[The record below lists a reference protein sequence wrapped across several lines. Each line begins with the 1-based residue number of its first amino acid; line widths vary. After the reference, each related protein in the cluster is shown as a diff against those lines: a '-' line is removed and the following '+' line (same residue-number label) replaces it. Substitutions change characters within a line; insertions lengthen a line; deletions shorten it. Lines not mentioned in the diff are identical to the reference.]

1 MKGYKGM
8 KLPTKDCNGKNQVT
22 SFNFDLS
29 DSFGKN
35 ITGAGSSKETT
46 FFLIFVKEE
55 MAVPV
60 VFLWHQAF
68 DKLEWTSSCFTD
80 STQVNK
86 YNFLCLLKNS

>member
-35 ITGAGSSKETT
+35 ITGSSKETAL
-46 FFLIFVKEE
+46 FLIF
-55 MAVPV
+55 
-60 VFLWHQAF
+60 
-68 DKLEWTSSCFTD
+68 
-80 STQVNK
+80 
-86 YNFLCLLKNS
+86 